1 MKTRMAVVLIVLAFI
16 GAACTTTTTVAKHD
30 PTKGPT
36 DESIAQPVQ
45 IIDHQYRGLKEVPAW
60 VTMEQGELDNLE
72 EFKDYIVFKE
82 FVQGKDLNAV
92 KQWAQN
98 FVVDDQ
104 ISRLVSNRIQSKFAG
119 AMVGTVDGA
128 EAYFEK
134 IVKSMTSARVAG
146 TRRHAQYW
154 ILRRYINPDETF
166 KDVYEYYILVKVP
179 QAEVKKAVARAFNEN
194 PPKTEDEI
202 RARDK
207 VKEIMDSEEEW

>member
-1 MKTRMAVVLIVLAFI
+1 MRVTFTALLVILALV
-16 GAACTTTTTVAKHD
+16 GAACTTTAGTGKRD

-36 DESIAQPVQ
+36 NDKTARPVV

-60 VTMEQGELDNLE
+60 VTMEQGELDTLP
-72 EFKDYIVFKE
+72 EFKDYMVFKE
-82 FVQGKDLNAV
+82 SQQGKDLNAV
-92 KQWAQN
+92 KVWSQN
-98 FVVDDQ
+98 FVIDDQ

-119 AMVGTVDGA
+119 ALVGDPDGA

-134 IVKSMTSARVAG
+134 IVKSMTGARVAG
-146 TRRHAQYW
+146 TRRHAEYW
-154 ILRRYINPDETF
+154 LMRRYTNDDDTT

-179 QAEVKKAVARAFNEN
+179 VAEVKKAVARAFAEN
-194 PPKTEDEI
+194 QPESEDEI

>member
-1 MKTRMAVVLIVLAFI
+1 MKTRFAALLVILTLL
-16 GAACTTTTTVAKHD
+16 GAACTTTKVATRD

-36 DESIAQPVQ
+36 DEKIAQPVV

-60 VTMEQGELDNLE
+60 VTMEQGELDELPD
-72 EFKDYIVFKE
+72 FKDYMVFKE
-82 FVQGKDLNAV
+82 SQQGKDLNAV
-92 KQWAQN
+92 KVWSQN
-98 FVVDDQ
+98 FVIDDQ

-119 AMVGTVDGA
+119 AMVGSVDGA

-146 TRRHAQYW
+146 TRRHAEYW
-154 ILRRYINPDETF
+154 IMRRYTNPDEST

-179 QAEVKKAVARAFNEN
+179 QTEIKKAVARAFAEN
-194 PPKTEDEI
+194 PPATQNEI

>member
-1 MKTRMAVVLIVLAFI
+1 MKTRIAVVLIILALV
-16 GAACTTTTTVAKHD
+16 GVACTTTAKVAKHD

-36 DESIAQPVQ
+36 DESVASPVV

-60 VTMEQGELDNLE
+60 VTMEQGELDELD
-72 EFKDYIVFKE
+72 EFKDYFVFKE

-119 AMVGTVDGA
+119 AMVGSVDGA

-134 IVKSMTSARVAG
+134 IVKSMTNARVAG

-154 ILRRYINPDETF
+154 ILRRYTNDDEST
-166 KDVYEYYILVKVP
+166 KDVYEYFVLMKVP
-179 QAEVKKAVARAFNEN
+179 QTEVKKAVARAFDEN
-194 PPKTEDEI
+194 PPKSEEEI